1 VASIRFLEEKLKI
14 KPKRAFSAKH
24 HFARAA
30 RCTFYSSPSMR
41 RFDSK
46 ARDASDKSALA
57 LPMKKKRVAL
67 Y

>member
-14 KPKRAFSAKH
+14 NPKRAFSAKH

-46 ARDASDKSALA
+46 ARDAT
-57 LPMKKKRVAL
+57 R
-67 Y
+67 